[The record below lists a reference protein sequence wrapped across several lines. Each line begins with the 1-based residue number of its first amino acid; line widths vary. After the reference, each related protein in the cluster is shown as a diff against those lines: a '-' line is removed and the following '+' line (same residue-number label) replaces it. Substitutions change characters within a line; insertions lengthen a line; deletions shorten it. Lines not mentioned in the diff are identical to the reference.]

1 MAAWTNAV
9 NLSDG
14 LDGLCAGSSMVAFVG
29 YAIIA
34 IWESYHLAG
43 AGHSGFAYAVSDP
56 LDLAIIACCGIHWVL
71 TRKSVKNRL
80 SQLCDCPP
88 AMQESGNRKQ
98 LIYSE
103 TVAVVV
109 GILCI
114 LFLRKAIFKEL
125 YLQGIDVSEN
135 LHQNITA
142 FLLQTLVALLALFS
156 VVSVLIQWIYEYYTA
171 QRIRMNKKLM
181 EQRMKSSVD
190 VLTGV
195 FSRLAYHEYLEQYAD
210 SVPADLTVFL
220 MDINGLKG
228 VNDALG
234 HEAGDELICGAAQ
247 CITQAVRDRGKIFR
261 IGGDEFV
268 VLGQMTQTQ
277 AQEILAAL
285 QRIAAAWSGTK
296 VGTLSIS
303 SGCAFAGDHPDFSVE
318 QLTKAADLSMY
329 AQKQEYYRAKKLFSG
344 TPVSS
349 GNGVRP

>member
-1 MAAWTNAV
+1 MERFRQRYGIALTKKKLQEIILMLMAWEAV
-9 NLSDG
+9 FAFSYLGYIELPAISTTTLHILVIVAAMMLGAQGSVPVVCVFVVTSMWIGTYSLSQ
-14 LDGLCAGSSMVAFVG
+14 LDRVFSPFASGMPLGSIMLVFARVLF
-29 YAIIA
+29 A
-34 IWESYHLAG
+34 AG
-43 AGHSGFAYAVSDP
+43 AGWLFDLYFRKPRRYVYLGIAGIAAASTLLHGLCVFAALYCSFPMLRQMILENLFSYPIFRDWLSYV
-56 LDLAIIACCGIHWVL
+56 LAIIACCGIHWVL

-181 EQRMKSSVD
+181 EPAYEKLRRCSDRRIQSA
-190 VLTGV
+190 GV
-195 FSRLAYHEYLEQYAD
+195 S
-210 SVPADLTVFL
+210 
-220 MDINGLKG
+220 
-228 VNDALG
+228 
-234 HEAGDELICGAAQ
+234 
-247 CITQAVRDRGKIFR
+247 
-261 IGGDEFV
+261 
-268 VLGQMTQTQ
+268 
-277 AQEILAAL
+277 
-285 QRIAAAWSGTK
+285 
-296 VGTLSIS
+296 
-303 SGCAFAGDHPDFSVE
+303 
-318 QLTKAADLSMY
+318 
-329 AQKQEYYRAKKLFSG
+329 
-344 TPVSS
+344 
-349 GNGVRP
+349 

>member
-1 MAAWTNAV
+1 M
-9 NLSDG
+9 
-14 LDGLCAGSSMVAFVG
+14 
-29 YAIIA
+29 
-34 IWESYHLAG
+34 
-43 AGHSGFAYAVSDP
+43 
-56 LDLAIIACCGIHWVL
+56 
-71 TRKSVKNRL
+71 
-80 SQLCDCPP
+80 
-88 AMQESGNRKQ
+88 
-98 LIYSE
+98 
-103 TVAVVV
+103 V

-195 FSRLAYHEYLEQYAD
+195 FSRLAYHECLEQYAD
-210 SVPADLTVFL
+210 SVPTDLTVFL

-247 CITQAVRDRGKIFR
+247 CITQAVGDRGKIFR
-261 IGGDEFV
+261 IGGDV
-268 VLGQMTQTQ
+268 YKRQ
-277 AQEILAAL
+277 
-285 QRIAAAWSGTK
+285 S
-296 VGTLSIS
+296 
-303 SGCAFAGDHPDFSVE
+303 
-318 QLTKAADLSMY
+318 
-329 AQKQEYYRAKKLFSG
+329 
-344 TPVSS
+344 
-349 GNGVRP
+349 